1 MIFSKQKQK
10 QKQKQQQ
17 KPELNQKPLPN
28 TFLCVLSFALSFF
41 GPGITAASANTPVS
55 SKPAKVTVGEPS
67 NVIWDLTDKSDR
79 EINELVRSWPQ
90 LQPAQRRDLL
100 AEVRSRMNKA
110 RVQSVAPNN
119 GQRQNGQS
127 DIEEGLVR
135 AQRQFRY
142 GQPIPRNQ
150 KGTVVITAKVT
161 RVLPDGSRVTQ
172 STVTPVPLEELRK
185 RSANGSAVANIRLP
199 QIQPSNIPND
209 KSRVVSAK
217 TGTLQPQQPSR
228 QVFRATVRFGAGFGR
243 RAERNQ
249 VNSQAPAQRSVKT
262 VNAPVQAQ
270 NISYESEQNPVQD
283 SQEEK
288 VLGNNGN

>member
-10 QKQKQQQ
+10 QKQ

-28 TFLCVLSFALSFF
+28 TFLCVLGFALSFF

-55 SKPAKVTVGEPS
+55 SKPAKVTAGEPS

>member
-10 QKQKQQQ
+10 QKQ

-28 TFLCVLSFALSFF
+28 TFLCVLCFALSFF

-55 SKPAKVTVGEPS
+55 SKPAKVTAGEPS

>member
-1 MIFSKQKQK
+1 M
-10 QKQKQQQ
+10 
-17 KPELNQKPLPN
+17 
-28 TFLCVLSFALSFF
+28 SFF

-270 NISYESEQNPVQD
+270 NISYESEQNPAQD

>member
-10 QKQKQQQ
+10 Q

-28 TFLCVLSFALSFF
+28 TFLCVLSIALSFF

-55 SKPAKVTVGEPS
+55 SKPAKVTAGEPS